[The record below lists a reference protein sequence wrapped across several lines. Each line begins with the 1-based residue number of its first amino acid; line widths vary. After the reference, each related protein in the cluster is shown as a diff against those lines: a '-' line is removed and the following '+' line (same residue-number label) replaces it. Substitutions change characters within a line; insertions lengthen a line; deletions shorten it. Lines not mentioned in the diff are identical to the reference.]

1 MGFNITDAAKQL
13 QSDTSWQV
21 LPEALSFDVYTD
33 MVVYGIKRL
42 FIDTGRA
49 LEFDNSIFYEAEDE
63 LLCEMNFAIDEEEYI
78 LLVAQIQFFK
88 RVQLDAN
95 TAVSYSTDAMT
106 VTQANKPYEHL
117 QDTIE
122 KLEARRREL
131 YYRMVRYTLSYVTDD
146 T

>member
-1 MGFNITDAAKQL
+1 MSFCITDAAYQL
-13 QSDTSWQV
+13 REETAWQI
-21 LPEALSFDVYTD
+21 LPEPLLFSHYTD
-33 MVVYGIKRL
+33 MVTYGIKRL
-42 FIDTGRA
+42 FVDTGRA
-49 LEFDNSIFYEAEDE
+49 LDFDTNLFYEADSR
-63 LLCEMNFAIDEEEYI
+63 LYCDMNFAIDEEEYI

-88 RVQLDAN
+88 RVQLDSN